1 MKQVVLL
8 LALVLYCTNA
18 ASQYSISGNVKSPDG
33 EPLTGANVVLK
44 NTYKG
49 ATTGINGEFLI
60 NKVNAG
66 NYTLSVSYMGYQ
78 TLSKSLQVDGNES
91 VDLTL
96 EKASVMA
103 DEVIVSATRAKGD
116 HPVAFTNMNEEE
128 IEKKYIAQDLP
139 YLLNMTPSLV
149 TTSDAGAGIGYTTF
163 RVRGTAQQR
172 INIMVNGI
180 PLNDAE
186 SHGVWFVNMPD
197 FAGSV
202 DNIQVQRGVG
212 TSVNGAAAFGATM
225 NMQTTTL
232 NKESFAVI
240 NSAFGSFNTVKNNVT
255 LSSGLI
261 DNKFTFDARLSKIS
275 SNGYVDRANS
285 NLKSFFVSGGY
296 YSEKSVLRMNVFSG
310 KEITYQAW
318 NGVPG
323 YLLDSMR
330 TYNGI
335 GQYTDADGNIRY
347 YDNQVDNYQQDH
359 FQLLYSREFNR
370 NWYMNLALHYAHG
383 EGYYEE
389 YKEQEGFDEY
399 LMNPVFMGTG
409 SDSILRHDKSAH
421 EGLFEDNYLVAT
433 DLIRRKWLAN
443 DFYGSTWSLNYK
455 NERLT
460 SILGGGWNTYDGDH
474 FGNVIWARYMSLAE
488 KGHQWYN
495 GNGLKKD
502 FNIYLRVNYQVLTD
516 FSLFGD
522 LQYRNIDY
530 TITGVD
536 DDLRDIT
543 QSHYFNFF
551 NPKFGINYVFN
562 PTNHF
567 YLSYSVAN
575 REPTRNNYTDADPNQ
590 PYPTHETLNDYELG
604 YKFNSNMFFLNT
616 NFYFMDYTNQLVLT
630 GEIND
635 VGAPVMTNVKDSYRA
650 GMEIISGII
659 LPWAIRWNLNA
670 TFSQNKVLNYTEYI
684 DNWSYWSDPE
694 SEALQVAQDL
704 GETDLAFSPEIIA
717 GSEISYRPVDNLYVS
732 FLSKYVGSQYID
744 NTSSALRKLDAYFVN
759 DLRFNYL
766 LRLPFVKEINFSLA
780 VNNIF
785 DEMYVSNAWVY
796 KYFYEGDQLSLDGFY
811 PQAGTNFLLAVS
823 LKF

>member
-1 MKQVVLL
+1 MKQVILL
-8 LALVLYCTNA
+8 LALVMYYTNA
-18 ASQYSISGNVKSPDG
+18 TSQYNISGTVENIDG
-33 EPLTGANVVLK
+33 EPLTGANVVLE

-60 NKVNAG
+60 PNVNAG
-66 NYTLSVSYMGYQ
+66 NYTLLVSYMGYQ
-78 TLSKSLQVDGNES
+78 SISEPLQVDANES
-91 VDLTL
+91 ISLTM
-96 EKASVMA
+96 EKTSVMA

-116 HPVAFTNMNEEE
+116 HPVAFTNMNEQE

-180 PLNDAE
+180 PINDAE

-212 TSVNGAAAFGATM
+212 TSVNGAAAFGATL

-232 NKESFAVI
+232 NKEPFAEI
-240 NSAFGSFNTVKNNVT
+240 NSAIGSFNTIKNNVT

-261 DNKFTFDARLSKIS
+261 DNKFTFDARLSKITS
-275 SNGYVDRANS
+275 DGYIDRATS
-285 NLKSFFVSGGY
+285 DLKSFFVSGGY

-323 YLLDSMR
+323 YLLDSIR
-330 TYNGI
+330 AYNGI

-370 NWYMNLALHYAHG
+370 KWYMNLALHYTHG
-383 EGYYEE
+383 EGFYEE
-389 YKEQEGFDEY
+389 YKEQEDFGAY
-399 LMNPVFMGTG
+399 QMNPIYVGTG
-409 SDSILRHDKSAH
+409 KDSILKYDKSAH
-421 EGLFEDNYLVAT
+421 AGMFAGNYLVAT
-433 DLIRRKWLAN
+433 DLVRRKWLDN
-443 DFYGSTWSLNYK
+443 DFYGATWALNYK
-455 NERLT
+455 NDRLT
-460 SILGGGWNTYDGDH
+460 AILGGGWNNYDGDH
-474 FGNVIWARYMSLAE
+474 FGNVIWARYMSLTE

-495 GNGLKKD
+495 GNGLKID
-502 FNIYLRVNYQVLTD
+502 FNTYLRLNYHVLPS

-522 LQYRNIDY
+522 MQYRNIDY
-530 TITGVD
+530 NITGID
-536 DDLRDIT
+536 DDSRDIS

-551 NPKFGINYVFN
+551 NPKFGFSYVFN
-562 PTNHF
+562 PSNHF
-567 YLSYSVAN
+567 YFSYSVGN
-575 REPTRNNYTDADPNQ
+575 REPTRSNYTDADPNQ

-604 YKFNSNMFFLNT
+604 YKFNTKIFFLNT

-635 VGAPVMTNVKDSYRA
+635 VGAPIMTNVKDSYRA
-650 GMEIISGII
+650 GVEIISGII
-659 LPWAIRWNLNA
+659 LPADLRWNLNA
-670 TFSQNKVLNYTEYI
+670 TFSQNKILNYTEYI

-694 SEALQVAQDL
+694 NEPLQVKQDL

-717 GSEISYRPVDNLYVS
+717 GSEISYNPLENLEVS
-732 FLSKYVGSQYID
+732 LLSKYVGSQYID
-744 NTSSALRKLDAYFVN
+744 NTSSELRKLDAYFVN
-759 DLRFNYL
+759 DLRLNYL
-766 LRLPFVKEINFSLA
+766 LTPPFMKEINLSLA

-785 DEMYVSNAWVY
+785 NEMYVSNAWVY
-796 KYFYEGDQLSLDGFY
+796 KYFFEGEQLRLDGFY